1 VKILVAYD
9 GSEHSRRA
17 LEWAAR
23 LNGKAAISVISVAP
37 ALEASANVPEAV
49 DPRSDVDVHRR
60 ELNEAVT
67 VLEESGVKAETLLKI
82 GHPAEE
88 IIDAAIEGEFDLII
102 IGIHGMSAMRR
113 FLIGSVADR
122 VVRHALVPV
131 LVAR

>member
-23 LNGKAAISVISVAP
+23 LDGDAAVSIISVAP
-37 ALEASANVPEAV
+37 TLEASASVPEAI

-60 ELNEAVT
+60 ELNEAAT
-67 VLEESGVKAETLLKI
+67 VLEESGVKAEMMLKV

-88 IIDAAIEGEFDLII
+88 IIDAAVEGEFDLII